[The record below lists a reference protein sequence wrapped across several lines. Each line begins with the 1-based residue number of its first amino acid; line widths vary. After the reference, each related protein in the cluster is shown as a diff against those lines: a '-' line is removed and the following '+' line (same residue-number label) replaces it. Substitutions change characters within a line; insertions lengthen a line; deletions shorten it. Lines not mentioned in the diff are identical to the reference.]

1 MKKILIACAVLVLSA
16 ALTPLSYASPGVYSN
31 DYQTRSCEE
40 RGHHKNVTNVRPV
53 FIPGKLPKQWLDP
66 GASWTYKA
74 NTSTS
79 VTGTIS
85 GEMSAQF
92 LSIAQAKVSSSLATT
107 NQVTVSQEW
116 SWTNT
121 SNSTKWVQLGARG
134 YEMDFESYDV
144 IPPCR
149 IVNVKYHGHA
159 KLPTNE
165 TWIRHS

>member
-1 MKKILIACAVLVLSA
+1 MKKTLTACVILVLSVA
-16 ALTPLSYASPGVYSN
+16 MTPLSCASPSVYST

-53 FIPGKLPKQWLDP
+53 FIPGKLPKRWLDP

-92 LSIAQAKVSSSLATT
+92 LSIAQSKVSSSLATT
-107 NQVTVSQEW
+107 NVVNVVTVSQEW
-116 SWTNT
+116 S
-121 SNSTKWVQLGARG
+121 
-134 YEMDFESYDV
+134 
-144 IPPCR
+144 
-149 IVNVKYHGHA
+149 
-159 KLPTNE
+159 
-165 TWIRHS
+165 